1 MEAHSQSSL
10 LKQLQMKKIKNICV
24 IDDDKIFQYLTHRV
38 ITDTHLVKEIEIFSN
53 GLDAIHFLESVSL
66 DKKKLPDII
75 LLDLFMPV
83 MDGWAF
89 LNEYVELQ
97 SKLAKKIPIYI
108 VSSSIDPI
116 DIQKSKSINSVI
128 DFIVKPMTKEIFL
141 QIMKS
146 QSSEKKIH

>member
-1 MEAHSQSSL
+1 MMIMS
-10 LKQLQMKKIKNICV
+10 KIKNICL

-38 ITDTHLVKEIEIFSN
+38 ITDTHLIKEIEVFSN
-53 GLDAIHFLESVSL
+53 GLDALNYLESVSL

-83 MDGWAF
+83 MDGWGF
-89 LNEYVELQ
+89 LKKYMDLQ

-128 DFIVKPMTKEIFL
+128 DFIVKPMTKETFL
-141 QIMKS
+141 QIVKK
-146 QSSEKKIH
+146 QSKQSKHTAKKLH